1 MPNVWNSLIL
11 ISYNPCYLSCKKIY
25 LFVLAGFFS
34 CALFAQVNP
43 ASNLRKKKISA
54 KVSPQQLD
62 SSSIVEGTVV
72 IPGINPADYI
82 IDPINASITWIQSP
96 VIDSVFISYRVFPVK
111 LNARAQRYNYDSIRY
126 NFRVEKPFTVKTAAN
141 AGNPLFDFG
150 GIRTEGSFGRAIAFG
165 NNQDAIVNSTM
176 NLQLSGF
183 IGDSLELTAAV
194 SDNNLPIQPDGNTQ
208 DLRDFD
214 RIFLQIKKKKWQAN
228 FGDIDIRES
237 KNYFLKFYKRLQ
249 GASFIT
255 ENKIGKKINNSLLVS
270 GAIAKGKFSRNVLPV
285 LEGNQGPYRLT
296 GANNELYFVVLAG
309 TERVYIDGQLMQ
321 RGEDQDYVINYNTAE
336 ITFTPKRFITKDS
349 RVQVEFEYADRNYLN
364 SQVYVNDEMA
374 FSKKL
379 HIYLGAYLNSDAKSS
394 TIDQPLDVSQKQFLA
409 SVGDS
414 IQSAFY
420 PSAVRDTFSSGK
432 ILYKKIDTVYNGS
445 LHDSVYVQSSD
456 NSIPL
461 YNLAFTYVGAG
472 NGNYRQVLNATN
484 GKLFEWSMPDASN
497 QKTGDWEPVILLV
510 TPKKQQIFTVGMGY
524 SLTPYSQL
532 QAEMA
537 TSLYDVNLFS
547 EKDKKDDRAYASKI
561 SMVTAGKP
569 VHWLGRKWNLGSSI
583 GYEYVQKR
591 FAPIERLRNVEFLR
605 DWSLAYDVAN
615 ADEQIAHARLAIADS
630 NRSLYEYNITHYTRS
645 DGYKGWRQ
653 QLQAA
658 TRFAGWQFSGDLG
671 ITLYNTPLLKG
682 NFLRPT
688 VSIHKTLNKWAKI
701 ITGFNYRG
709 EHNRQLNKLSDTLS
723 NLSFGF
729 DIYEV
734 SIKSNPQI
742 PNNWSLSYFRRS
754 DQLPQGN
761 TLQKANHSD
770 NLSLS
775 TGLLKN
781 ENRQLKIS
789 FNYRHLQVDRALLST
804 QKADNSILGR
814 ANYSFNEWKGF
825 INGEML
831 YEAGSGQEQKREY
844 SYIEVPAGQGN
855 YTWID
860 YNGNG
865 IAELN
870 EFEEAIFQ
878 DQKKYIRVFTPGSEY
893 VKAGY
898 LQFNYSVNIDPRVF
912 ITGKKGL
919 LYKWLLRSSTSS
931 ALQISKKNIYD
942 GSFHF
947 NPFYQK
953 IADTAII
960 SLNTYFSNT
969 YFYNRTSS
977 LWGFD
982 FTHSKSSGKS
992 LTAYGYETRG
1002 LQNITGKLRFNFSRS
1017 ITGNLIL
1024 RQGKNVL
1031 SSSSVKFNN
1040 RNYEVSIQGI
1050 EPNISYIYRSNLRV
1064 TASYSFSQKQNKIDS
1079 LEKSVNHALSAEIK
1093 YNILSSSSINA
1104 KFTFNQIH
1112 FNAYPGAQN
1121 TTVGYV
1127 LLDGLLPGKNYLW
1140 NLEYIKRIGSKIE
1153 LSMQYEG
1160 RKPGDTRLIHTGR
1173 ASVRALF

>member
-1 MPNVWNSLIL
+1 MAV
-11 ISYNPCYLSCKKIY
+11 
-25 LFVLAGFFS
+25 FFS
-34 CALFAQVNP
+34 FALFAQVNP
-43 ASNLRKKKISA
+43 ASNLRKKIIST

-62 SSSIVEGTVV
+62 SSSIVEGTLV
-72 IPGINPADYI
+72 IPGIDPADYT
-82 IDPINASITWIQSP
+82 IDPINATITWIHAP
-96 VIDSVFISYRVFPVK
+96 VIDSVFISYRTFPVK
-111 LNARAQRYNYDSIRY
+111 LNAPAQRYNYDSIRY
-126 NFRVEKPFTVKTAAN
+126 NFRIEKPYTVKTASN
-141 AGNPLFDFG
+141 AVNPLFDFG

-255 ENKIGKKINNSLLVS
+255 ENKIGKNIKNSLLVS

-309 TERVYIDGQLMQ
+309 TERVYIDGQMMQ

-364 SQVYVNDEMA
+364 SQVYLNDEIA
-374 FSKKL
+374 FSKKFNV
-379 HIYLGAYLNSDAKSS
+379 YLGAYLNSDAKSS

-409 SVGDS
+409 SIGDS

-432 ILYKKIDTVYNGS
+432 ILYKKIDTLYNGI
-445 LHDSVYVQSSD
+445 LHDSIYVQSSD
-456 NSIPL
+456 NSITL
-461 YNLAFTYVGAG
+461 YNLAFSYVGAG
-472 NGNYRQVLNATN
+472 NGNYKQVLNATN
-484 GKLFEWSMPDASN
+484 GKLFEWAMPDASN

-524 SLTPYSQL
+524 ALSAYSIL
-532 QAEMA
+532 QGEMA
-537 TSLYDVNLFS
+537 TSVYDINLFS
-547 EKDKKDDRAYASKI
+547 EKDKKNDRAYASKI
-561 SMVTAGKP
+561 SLITAGKP
-569 VHWLGRKWNLGSSI
+569 LQLLRKKWRLGSSV

-591 FAPIERLRNVEFLR
+591 FAPVERLRNVEFLR
-605 DWSLAYDVAN
+605 DWSLAYDVAD
-615 ADEQIAHARLAIADS
+615 ADEQLAHAQFTIADS
-630 NRSLYEYNITHYTRS
+630 SMNSYQYNITNYTRS
-645 DGYKGWRQ
+645 DGYKGWHQ

-658 TRFAGWQFSGDLG
+658 TGFAGWRLNGDLG
-671 ITLYNTPLLKG
+671 YTMYNTHLLKG

-688 VSIHKTLNKWAKI
+688 ININKTIDKWGKV
-701 ITGFNYRG
+701 ITGFSYRG
-709 EHNRQLNKLSDTLS
+709 EHNRQLNKIADTLS

-734 SIKSNPQI
+734 SVKSNPQKQ
-742 PNNWSLSYFRRS
+742 NNWSLAYFRRS

-770 NLSLS
+770 NLSLGA
-775 TGLLKN
+775 GLMKN
-781 ENRQLKIS
+781 ENRQLKLS
-789 FNYRHLQVDRALLST
+789 FNYRSLQVDNNLIST
-804 QKADNSILGR
+804 QKSDNSILGR
-814 ANYSFNEWKGF
+814 ANYIFNEWKGF

-898 LQFNYSVNIDPRVF
+898 LQFNYSLNIDPRVM
-912 ITGKKGL
+912 ITNKKGL
-919 LYKWLLRSSTSS
+919 LHKWLMRSSTSS

-953 IADTAII
+953 IADTSII
-960 SLNTYFSNT
+960 SLSTYFSNT

-977 LWGFD
+977 IWGFD

-1002 LQNITGKLRFNFSRS
+1002 LQNINAKFRLNFSRS

-1024 RQGKNVL
+1024 RQGKNLL

-1040 RNYEVSIQGI
+1040 RNYQVSIHGI
-1050 EPNISYIYRSNLRV
+1050 EPNISYIYRSNVRI
-1064 TASYSFSQKQNKIDS
+1064 TAAYSFTQKQNKIDS
-1079 LEKSVNHALSAEIK
+1079 LEKSMNHALSAEVK
-1093 YNILSSSSINA
+1093 YNILSNSSINA
-1104 KFTFNQIH
+1104 KFTFNQIN
-1112 FNAYPGAQN
+1112 FKAYPGAQN
-1121 TTVGYV
+1121 STVGYV

-1140 NLEYIKRIGSKIE
+1140 NLEYVKRIGSKIE